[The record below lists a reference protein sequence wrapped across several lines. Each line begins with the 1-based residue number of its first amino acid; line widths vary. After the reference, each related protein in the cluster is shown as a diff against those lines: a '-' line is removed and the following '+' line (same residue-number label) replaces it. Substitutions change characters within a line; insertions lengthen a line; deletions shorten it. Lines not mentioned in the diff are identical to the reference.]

1 MGRNLTCTM
10 GRQLTSFDN
19 ITYTYNED
27 GLRTSK
33 TVNGKTTKYSYD
45 GTRLMKHYD

>member
-1 MGRNLTCTM
+1 M
-10 GRQLTSFDN
+10 GRQIASFDN

-27 GLRTSK
+27 GLITSK
-33 TVNGKTTKYSYD
+33 TVNGKTAKYYYG